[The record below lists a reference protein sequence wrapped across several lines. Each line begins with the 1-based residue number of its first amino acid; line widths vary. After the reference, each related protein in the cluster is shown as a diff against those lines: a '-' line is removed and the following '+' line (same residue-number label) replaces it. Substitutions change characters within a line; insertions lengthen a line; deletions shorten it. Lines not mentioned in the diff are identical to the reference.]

1 MIDNGEMPEFTSSEQ
16 PLPFEA
22 ESVELSIVLKE
33 ALVHNIDLRSNAID
47 VAINEANIMAA
58 VGAYDVFLSASLT
71 GTYQQQP
78 QRGSAFTISTGS
90 RELGGS
96 VGFNRRLETGGTIDL
111 TISATRRLQDQP
123 VSFLNPAAGSIV
135 LANYTIRPTL
145 TLSHPLL
152 KGAGLKV
159 NRADIDR
166 ARLAKSQTEAQQMIT
181 AQSVV
186 RDIVVAYWEL
196 LYAQRDLEN
205 KRRSLELAH
214 EQLTRTEAEVAAGRR
229 SPIDG
234 RSLKQTVS
242 QRENELLLAENNLLD
257 RSLTLRTLM
266 GQDLSTQDILGLTP
280 ATDPDALKPR
290 PVDHKAEIELAMKAN
305 PQIRQLQLAIASRR
319 IDEYVAANQRLVQL
333 DVRASFSPQGR
344 SVDRVPTAETGD
356 PGEKGTWGKAFRN
369 FFNDD
374 ISDGLLADY
383 QIDGSIN
390 LTWDVQNR
398 TPKANHQRAV
408 LELHKAEANLSAM
421 RQNISGQV
429 IRLSSNLRNA
439 AKRMEVTADSVELAE
454 ENLKAETARYS
465 VGRSTSYDVMFR
477 MDELELAQA
486 NSLRAQIDYL
496 QSLTELQL
504 LTGEL
509 LPAYGL
515 EVVSQARTTPNLGKK

>member
-1 MIDNGEMPEFTSSEQ
+1 MPQFSSGEQ
-16 PLPFEA
+16 PPPFETEA
-22 ESVELSIVLKE
+22 VELSLVLQE
-33 ALVHNIDLRSNAID
+33 ALEHNLDLRTNAID

-58 VGAYDVFLSASLT
+58 IGAYDVFVSASLT
-71 GTYQQQP
+71 GSFQKLP
-78 QRGSAFTISTGS
+78 QRGSAFTISTGARS
-90 RELGGS
+90 LGGS

-111 TISATRRLQDQP
+111 TMSATRELRDQP
-123 VSFLNPAAGSIV
+123 ISFFNPAAGSIV
-135 LANYTIRPTL
+135 LATYTARPTL
-145 TLSHPLL
+145 TLTHPLL

-166 ARLAKSQTEAQQMIT
+166 ARLAKTQTEAQQMIT
-181 AQSVV
+181 AQNVV

-205 KRRSLELAH
+205 KRRSLELAQ
-214 EQLTRTEAEVAAGRR
+214 EQLTRTQAEVAAGRR

-234 RSLKQTVS
+234 RSLEQTLA
-242 QRENELLLAENNLLD
+242 QRENDLLLAENNLLD

-266 GQDLSTQDILGLTP
+266 GQDLASQDVLGLSP
-280 ATDPDALKPR
+280 ATDPQALKPR
-290 PVDHKAEIELAMKAN
+290 AIDHKAEIELAMKAN

-344 SVDRVPTAETGD
+344 SIDSTPNADTGD
-356 PGEKGTWGKAFRN
+356 PGEKGSWGKAFRN

-374 ISDGLLADY
+374 ISNGLLADF
-383 QIDGSIN
+383 QVDGSIN

-398 TPKANHQRAV
+398 TPKANHQRAL

-439 AKRMEVTADSVELAE
+439 GKRMEVTASSVELAE

-477 MDELELAQA
+477 MDELELAMA

-509 LPAYGL
+509 LPSYGL
-515 EVVSQARTTPNLGKK
+515 EVVSQRRAFETSKRK